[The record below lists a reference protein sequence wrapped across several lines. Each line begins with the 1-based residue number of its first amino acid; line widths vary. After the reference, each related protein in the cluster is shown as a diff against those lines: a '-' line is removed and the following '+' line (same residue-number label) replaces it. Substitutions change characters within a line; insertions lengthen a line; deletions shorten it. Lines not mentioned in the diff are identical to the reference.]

1 MNELHRFLSGMMASL
16 YRVPSPIHNQNNKEI
31 QKIMKPLFFALSI
44 IALAFCATSKI
55 GLPISAEAATQK
67 VSPVVGN
74 GKIFGVNKP
83 GDANFKAIVPK
94 NGDRVETTLYTPN
107 NDSNKDLGLV
117 KGQKYTMMML
127 TQPGNNNAQGFF
139 YWAANTP
146 ALQNILLNKS
156 TVVRGVGTKNQPLM
170 RGDTYDIRT
179 QPAQGGGTDVT
190 FDFKRGNKYI
200 ATFSFVVK

>member
-1 MNELHRFLSGMMASL
+1 ML
-16 YRVPSPIHNQNNKEI
+16 
-31 QKIMKPLFFALSI
+31 
-44 IALAFCATSKI
+44 
-55 GLPISAEAATQK
+55 
-67 VSPVVGN
+67 
-74 GKIFGVNKP
+74 
-83 GDANFKAIVPK
+83 
-94 NGDRVETTLYTPN
+94 
-107 NDSNKDLGLV
+107 
-117 KGQKYTMMML
+117 ML

-190 FDFKRGNKYI
+190 FDVKRGGKYI

>member
-1 MNELHRFLSGMMASL
+1 
-16 YRVPSPIHNQNNKEI
+16 
-31 QKIMKPLFFALSI
+31 MKPFFLALCVV
-44 IALAFCATSKI
+44 ALASYAT
-55 GLPISAEAATQK
+55 LQVTHPISAEAATPQ

-107 NDSNKDLGLV
+107 DDKNKDLGLV
-117 KGQKYTMMML
+117 KGQKYTMLMI

-146 ALQNILLNKS
+146 ALQNTLLNKS
-156 TVVRGVGTKNQPLM
+156 TVVRGIGTTNQPLM
-170 RGDTYDIRT
+170 RGDTFDIRT

-190 FDFKRGNKYI
+190 FDLKRGNKYL

>member
-1 MNELHRFLSGMMASL
+1 
-16 YRVPSPIHNQNNKEI
+16 
-31 QKIMKPLFFALSI
+31 MKPFFLALCVV
-44 IALAFCATSKI
+44 ALAFCAT
-55 GLPISAEAATQK
+55 LQTTRPISAEAATQNA
-67 VSPVVGN
+67 SPVVGN

-94 NGDRVETTLYTPN
+94 NGDKVETTLYTPN

-117 KGQKYTMMML
+117 KGQKYTMLML

-156 TVVRGVGTKNQPLM
+156 TVVRGIGTTNQPLM
-170 RGDTYDIRT
+170 RGDTFDIRT

-190 FDFKRGNKYI
+190 FDLKRGGKYI

>member
-1 MNELHRFLSGMMASL
+1 
-16 YRVPSPIHNQNNKEI
+16 
-31 QKIMKPLFFALSI
+31 MKSLFFALSI
-44 IALAFCATSKI
+44 LALAFCAASQV
-55 GLPISAEAATQK
+55 GLPTSAEAATPQ

-190 FDFKRGNKYI
+190 FDFKRGGKYI